1 MAIASDSVRRSRPLL
16 GTFVEITVL
25 DARQPNVTDAIEHA
39 FETVAR
45 VHRLMS
51 FHDPDSDVSR
61 LNFRVGSEVIG
72 VDPWTYE
79 VLEALADL
87 HRRSAGAFDIT
98 VAPALQDIGLLP
110 RHDRELSPRPAARQ
124 QVDAIELLP
133 ENRVRFRHPSVGID
147 LGGIAKG
154 YAVDRGIHILQRLGI
169 KHALVS
175 AGGDSR
181 IIGDR
186 FGKPWIVGIRH
197 PDRKDEVI
205 ARLPLVDTA
214 ISTSGDYERYY
225 DEDGVRYHH
234 IIDPR
239 TGHSARAV
247 RSATILAATATRS
260 DGLSKTAFVLGA
272 EAAIKIYEGLGDVDA
287 ILVQPDGKVLYT
299 KGLEPPAAAH

>member
-79 VLEALADL
+79 VLEASADL

-154 YAVDRGIHILQRLGI
+154 YAVDRAIDALKESGIESG
-169 KHALVS
+169 VVN
-175 AGGDSR
+175 AGGDLAAFGPNTHIVDIRDPGRPDRIMSR
-181 IIGDR
+181 IA
-186 FGKPWIVGIRH
+186 IRDQALASTGGTFD
-197 PDRKDEVI
+197 P
-205 ARLPLVDTA
+205 AQSVDVTGLA
-214 ISTSGDYERYY
+214 
-225 DEDGVRYHH
+225 V
-234 IIDPR
+234 IDPKTQR
-239 TGHSARAV
+239 PACGISGASVFAKSCMTADAMTKIVLIERERSLPILEHFEAGAMFSLRDGTVSVTDNWKDAV
-247 RSATILAATATRS
+247 C
-260 DGLSKTAFVLGA
+260 
-272 EAAIKIYEGLGDVDA
+272 DA
-287 ILVQPDGKVLYT
+287 G
-299 KGLEPPAAAH
+299 